1 MVTSCSPQR
10 QRHVSAAGESF
21 CDHSD
26 CGECDEVCWGR
37 YFQGLGLLPLVLPMG
52 GGVSLWGLVSG
63 LIPPRLRLGLADAA
77 LTGLQC

>member
-1 MVTSCSPQR
+1 M
-10 QRHVSAAGESF
+10 
-21 CDHSD
+21 
-26 CGECDEVCWGR
+26 GR